1 VDRFDPKTILVM
13 HQDIPLFQSKNFHLG
28 YCGGP
33 VFLSSGHVVAIILFK
48 LHDINFAV
56 HLSAI
61 KEILKGV
68 DLVSLLL
75 ACNLKLLF
83 LFKADDIMINY
94 PNVSIILPYIYFL
107 LWFHT
112 P

>member
-1 VDRFDPKTILVM
+1 
-13 HQDIPLFQSKNFHLG
+13 LG

-33 VFLSSGHVVAIILFK
+33 VFLYFGHVVAIILFK

-75 ACNLKLLF
+75 ACNLKLIF
-83 LFKADDIMINY
+83 LFKKDDIMINY